1 LQRIQRI
8 CADYGRFPGKIG
20 PILCLAASLSGC
32 EATSDP
38 AAVAAAE
45 PEITYQ
51 CGAHGYLTTEL
62 YGALETE
69 VRWTA
74 ADLECEGMPRP
85 DGDGARLRFAGT
97 IGKQKPIAFII
108 ALPDLQ
114 RGDTGKEYISNVT
127 IIEEGAGRFY
137 STTDSDICWT
147 DIVTL
152 EDDGGS
158 ETGVAVSGLLYCV
171 APLSEVN
178 GDSNISIRDLEF
190 RGLLDWT
197 AS

>member
-1 LQRIQRI
+1 MQRIQRI

-20 PILCLAASLSGC
+20 PILYLAASLSGC
-32 EATSDP
+32 EAASDP

-45 PEITYQ
+45 PQIAYQ
-51 CGAHGYLTTEL
+51 CGEHGYLTTAL

-97 IGKQKPIAFII
+97 IGEQKPIALII
-108 ALPDLQ
+108 SLPDLQ
-114 RGDTGKEYISNVT
+114 RGETGKEYKSNVT
-127 IIEEGAGRFY
+127 LIEEGNGRFY
-137 STTDSDICWT
+137 STADSDICWT
-147 DIVTL
+147 DIVAL
-152 EDDGGS
+152 ENVGDS
-158 ETGVAVSGLLYCV
+158 VANVAVSGLLYCV

-178 GDSNISIRDLEF
+178 GDSDISIRDLEF
-190 RGLLDWT
+190 RGLLDWN